1 VVHKWGAVLRGAD
14 KAYDCA
20 QSIFLKAFRHCR
32 KVINF
37 RNLVSTLLR
46 LRDDELTDALE
57 TFLAKDRNPRD
68 FFVLIEEEIKLG
80 IDITRPTDLF
90 VSLILIHQYEIE
102 TIKQFIT
109 IIGNN
114 QKGIVSRKILKR
126 LVESKQ
132 EKYLVE
138 FIKHFPEYRS
148 LLPIL

>member
-1 VVHKWGAVLRGAD
+1 MVHQWSAILRGAD

-20 QSIFLKAFRHCR
+20 EGIFLRVFRQCR

-37 RNLVSTLLR
+37 RNLLSTILR
-46 LRDDELTDALE
+46 LRDEELTDALE
-57 TFLAKDRNPRD
+57 TFLAKDKNPRD

-80 IDITRPTDLF
+80 IDITRPTELF
-90 VSLILIHQYEIE
+90 VSLILIHQYDID
-102 TIKQFIT
+102 TIKQFINT
-109 IIGNN
+109 ISPN
-114 QKGIVSRKILKR
+114 QKGIVSRKILKK
-126 LVESKQ
+126 LVESRQ